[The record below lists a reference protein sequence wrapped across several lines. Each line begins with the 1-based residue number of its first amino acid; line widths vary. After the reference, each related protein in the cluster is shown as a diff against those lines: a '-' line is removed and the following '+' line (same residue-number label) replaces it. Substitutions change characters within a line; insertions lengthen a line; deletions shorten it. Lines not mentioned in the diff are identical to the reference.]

1 MQSAPN
7 GCKIGYYTATGKQI
21 HSTRETRVET
31 QKCHSD
37 NALSSGNQHESHAI
51 ENDYICVYYGILT
64 SYIMQRARVPLVL
77 ATVE

>member
-7 GCKIGYYTATGKQI
+7 GCKIGYCTATGKQM

-37 NALSSGNQHESHAI
+37 NALSSGNQHEPHAI
-51 ENDYICVYYGILT
+51 ENDYIYVDDGILT
-64 SYIMQRARVPLVL
+64 SYITQRARVPLVL